1 MKRYIK
7 NNKIYDLP
15 IVIQKD
21 GKTICTNNQTLILE
35 NGYEIYTPP
44 KKSIEQLIQESVE
57 RINKQTDEKILNDFV
72 WNENEFYLTMQNQTN
87 FANMYISRDYL
98 SYPIT
103 IKTKTGFMN
112 LSNQEQ
118 VTDFYLAGVGFVQ
131 KCLEEGWRKKAEEEQ
146 RIRNS
151 Q

>member
-7 NNKIYDLP
+7 DNKIYSLP

-35 NGYEIYTPP
+35 NGYSIYTPP
-44 KKSIEQLIQESVE
+44 TKSVEQLIQESVE
-57 RINKQTDEKILNDFV
+57 RINKETDEKILNNFV
-72 WNENEFYLTMQNQTN
+72 WNENEFYLTMENQTN
-87 FANMYISRDYL
+87 FANMFISKEYL

-112 LSNQEQ
+112 LSDQSQ
-118 VTDFYLAGVGFVQ
+118 VKDFYLAGVGFVQ
-131 KCLEEGWRKKAEEEQ
+131 KCLEQGWVKKAEEEQ